1 MKLLYRL
8 TFYFVVTTHHLAIL
22 GFIASVPLVIIN
34 EPFWISLPIV
44 GWIMY
49 LMFGR
54 LNCPYTVLEDYLR
67 RKLNMPEIRLFF
79 KHYYKD
85 KFFKNKA

>member
-8 TFYFVVTTHHLAIL
+8 AFYFVVTTHHLAIL
-22 GFIASVPLVIIN
+22 GFIATVPLVIIN

-54 LNCPYTVLEDYLR
+54 LTCPYTTLEDWLR
-67 RKLNMPEIRLFF
+67 RKLNMPEIKLFF
-79 KHYYKD
+79 KSI
-85 KFFKNKA
+85 NILN